1 MERDTTTSNERA
13 LPLVLAWVALA
24 VLTAASFGA
33 RYLPLGVFATP
44 VALAIA
50 VAKACVVL
58 TWFMQLG
65 REQTSIRLL
74 VWVVLGTVALACLG
88 VIGDTAFRDFGVP
101 PPFSASVPPPPAQKE
116 PP

>member
-1 MERDTTTSNERA
+1 MERETSPSRERV

-24 VLTAASFGA
+24 VLTSLSFGA

-58 TWFMQLG
+58 TWFMQLR
-65 REQTSIRLL
+65 REATSVRLL
-74 VWVVLGTVALACLG
+74 VWVVLFTVVLACAGVVGDVAL
-88 VIGDTAFRDFGVP
+88 R
-101 PPFSASVPPPPAQKE
+101 
-116 PP
+116 